1 MFALVDCNNFYVSC
15 ERVFNPKIR
24 DKPVVVLSN
33 NDGCVVS
40 RSNEIKKLGI
50 PIGMPFFKYKPI
62 LEEIGAVVFSSNYR
76 LYGDLSHRVME
87 VLREF
92 SNIEV
97 YSIDEAFLDL
107 SHVHPERLEKIGRE
121 IKAKVEKYTG
131 IPVSVGIAQTKT
143 LAKAASEITKIDSR
157 NANKLN
163 GVLSL
168 ADSDNIDDLLD
179 NLDISDV
186 WGIGRSFSKF
196 LKSHSISNAKQLK
209 YMDEDW
215 VRQKMGTPGVFVKKE
230 LQGIKIFDIN
240 FNHEARKGIISSRSF
255 GQPVSDIYN
264 LRQAVANFVSRG
276 AEKLRSQALVPKFM
290 YLYISTGRFD
300 KINAYRGGL
309 SQKLPISTNFTP
321 ELLKQA
327 FKLLDNVYKRGYKY
341 KKAGV
346 AFYGL
351 GPKSSAQLQ
360 LFESNQ
366 AISAKAENIMKI
378 VDKLNLQYGQ
388 KTIQLAS
395 QGINQNAAWT
405 ARNSLK
411 SPCFTTSWD
420 ELLEIKD

>member
-50 PIGMPFFKYKPI
+50 PIGMPFFKYKTI
-62 LEEIGAVVFSSNYR
+62 LEEIGAEVFSSNYR

-87 VLREF
+87 VLREYA
-92 SNIEV
+92 NIEI

-107 SHVHPERLEKIGRE
+107 SHIQPDRLEKIALE
-121 IKAKVEKYTG
+121 IKAKVEKHTG
-131 IPVSVGIAQTKT
+131 IPVSVGIAKTKT

-157 NANKLN
+157 GENKLG
-163 GVLSL
+163 GVMYLEGRN
-168 ADSDNIDDLLD
+168 DIDQLLN

-186 WGIGRSFSKF
+186 WGIGRSYSKL
-196 LKSHSISNAKQLK
+196 LKSHAISNAKHLK

-215 VRQKMGTPGVFVKKE
+215 VKQKMGTPGVFVKKE
-230 LQGIKIFDIN
+230 LQGIKIFDLN

-255 GQPVSDIYN
+255 GQPVTDINN
-264 LRQAVANFVSRG
+264 LRQAIANFVSRG
-276 AEKLRSQALVPKFM
+276 AEKLRSQSLVPKFM
-290 YLYISTGRFD
+290 YIYVTTGRFD

-327 FKLLDNVYKRGYKY
+327 FILLDKVFKKGYKY

-366 AISAKAENIMKI
+366 PISLKAETIMKT
-378 VDKLNLQYGQ
+378 VDKINLQYGQ

-395 QGINQNAAWT
+395 QGLDQNAIWT
-405 ARNSLK
+405 AKNTLRSR
-411 SPCFTTSWD
+411 CFTTSWD

>member
-50 PIGMPFFKYKPI
+50 PIGAPFFKYKAI
-62 LEEIGAVVFSSNYR
+62 LEEIGAEVFSSNYR
-76 LYGDLSHRVME
+76 LYGDLSHRVMD

-92 SNIEV
+92 ANIEI
-97 YSIDEAFLDL
+97 YSIDEAFLDM
-107 SHVHPERLEKIGRE
+107 SHVQPDRLEKIARE

-131 IPVSVGIAQTKT
+131 ISVSVGIAQTKT
-143 LAKAASEITKIDSR
+143 LAKAASEITKIDNR
-157 NANKLN
+157 GENKLG
-163 GVLSL
+163 GVMSL
-168 ADSDNIDDLLD
+168 IGRNDIDELLD

-186 WGIGRSFSKF
+186 WGIGRSFSKL
-196 LKSHSISNAKQLK
+196 LKSHSVLNAKHLK
-209 YMDEDW
+209 YMDVEW
-215 VRQKMGTPGVFVKKE
+215 VKHKMGSPGVFVKKE

-255 GQPVSDIYN
+255 GQPVSDIYD
-264 LRQAVANFVSRG
+264 LRQAIANFVSRG
-276 AEKLRSQALVPKFM
+276 AEKLRAQSLVPKFM
-290 YLYISTGRFD
+290 YVYVTTGRFD
-300 KINAYRGGL
+300 KTGIYRGGL

-327 FKLLDNVYKRGYKY
+327 FILLDRVYKKGYRY

-366 AISAKAENIMKI
+366 AISAKAENIMKT
-378 VDKLNLQYGQ
+378 VDKLNLRYGQ
-388 KTIQLAS
+388 KTIHLAI
-395 QGINQNAAWT
+395 QGFDQNAIWT
-405 ARNSLK
+405 AKNTLK
-411 SPCFTTSWD
+411 SSCFTTSWD